1 MKKRIL
7 REIAAF
13 AYGTIGLFLIVSLFS
28 YSALDPTLSFFT
40 NYPVNSIPRNLG
52 GYAGSFL
59 AGFLLNVFG
68 WPAFLF
74 PVALF
79 FYAYQTYRKEEVVP
93 PERVVFACL
102 AVIIAGGL
110 LGLLA
115 EPVILKTLTP
125 SGRNFASFPAGGIL
139 GYFLAERGSSLFGK
153 TGLAIILLAGL
164 VVLLSITFNLPLSRL
179 KPKFQFESAAR
190 PAAKKKEP
198 VTKEPVF
205 VPATKLE
212 APTVNPSKIRARKER
227 SEKRAETPAAV
238 TPLSTAF
245 TLPTPEILSP
255 IVAEEQT
262 NLDLDRY
269 RSVIEDTIAD
279 FGIMVKVVECNQ
291 GPTITMFELEL
302 SPGVMPQRIVS
313 LSDNLAMALRATSI
327 RVVPL
332 PGKSTLGVEVPNPK
346 MSIVQLSEII
356 SAPDFAQHRS
366 KLALALGKDT
376 LGRPLIADLRNMPH
390 LLIAGA
396 TGSGKS
402 VCLNSLLLSLL
413 FRTTPEET
421 QFLLIDPKMVEMT
434 IYRDI
439 PHLLLPVIT
448 ETKSAIEA
456 LKWMV
461 GEMERRYRL
470 FSQNN
475 ARSIDIYN
483 SRDVE
488 RIPYIVVVVDEL
500 ADLITVA
507 RTEVELS
514 IVRLSQLAR
523 SAGIHLIIATQRPS
537 VNVITGVIK
546 ANFPV
551 RIAFQVASKVD
562 SRTILDAN
570 GAEKLLGRGDMLYLS
585 PTGLHPIRAQGC
597 YLPDSEIEKVSEFWK
612 KQGKGPTYDLDFIR
626 ENNGEEGSEQFAGED
641 PLFDEAVQV
650 VLTHQSASISLLQRR
665 LKIGFNRAARL
676 IEEMESQGIVGSYR
690 DGKPREILR

>member
-7 REIAAF
+7 REIAAIV
-13 AYGTIGLFLIVSLFS
+13 YGAIGFFLVISLFS
-28 YSALDPTLSFFT
+28 YSAFDPTFSFFT
-40 NYPVNSIPRNLG
+40 NYPINSAPQNLG

-59 AGFLLNVFG
+59 AGFILNIFG

-74 PVALF
+74 PIALF
-79 FYAYQTYRKEEVVP
+79 VYAFQTYRKEEAVP
-93 PERVVFACL
+93 PERVLFVCL

-110 LGLLA
+110 LGLLST
-115 EPVILKTLTP
+115 PVILENLTP
-125 SGRNFASFPAGGIL
+125 TGKNFASFPTGGIL
-139 GYFLAERGSSLFGK
+139 GYFLAEHGGNLFGK
-153 TGLAIILLAGL
+153 TGLAIILLAAL
-164 VVLLSITFNLPLSRL
+164 VILLSLTFNIPLSRFKSKL
-179 KPKFQFESAAR
+179 QFESTVR
-190 PAAKKKEP
+190 PAAKKKEALA
-198 VTKEPVF
+198 KDAVF

-212 APTVNPSKIRARKER
+212 APLVDTPKIRVRKER
-227 SEKRAETPAAV
+227 EKAEETPIAP
-238 TPLSTAF
+238 TPVSTVF
-245 TLPTPEILSP
+245 TLPTPDILSP
-255 IVAEEQT
+255 VVSEEQT

-279 FGIMVKVVECNQ
+279 FGILVKVVECNQ

-313 LSDNLAMALRATSI
+313 LSDNLAMALRATSV

-346 MSIVQLSEII
+346 MSIVQMSEII
-356 SAPDFAQHRS
+356 SAPEFTQHRS

-376 LGRPLIADLRNMPH
+376 LGRPLVADLRNMPH

-413 FRTTPEET
+413 FRTTPEEA

-434 IYRDI
+434 VYRDI

-448 ETKSAIEA
+448 ETKSAIES

-483 SRDVE
+483 SREVE

-514 IVRLSQLAR
+514 IIRLSQLAR
-523 SAGIHLIIATQRPS
+523 SAGIHLIISTQRPS

-585 PTGLHPIRAQGC
+585 PSGLHPIRAQGC

-626 ENNGEEGSEQFAGED
+626 QNTGEEGSEQFAGED
-641 PLFDEAVQV
+641 PLFEEAVQI

-676 IEEMESQGIVGSYR
+676 IEDMESQGIVGPYR

>member
-13 AYGTIGLFLIVSLFS
+13 AYGTTGLFLIISLFS
-28 YSALDPTLSFFT
+28 YSAFDPTFYPFT
-40 NYPVNSIPRNLG
+40 NYPVNSVPQNLG

-79 FYAYQTYRKEEVVP
+79 FYAYQTYQKEEVVP
-93 PERVVFACL
+93 PERVVFVCL

-115 EPVILKTLTP
+115 NPVILENLTP

-139 GYFLAERGSSLFGK
+139 GYFLAEHGSNLFGK

-164 VVLLSITFNLPLSRL
+164 VVLLSVTFNIPLSRF
-179 KPKFQFESAAR
+179 KPKLQFESTSR
-190 PAAKKKEP
+190 PALKKKEP
-198 VTKEPVF
+198 LIKESVF

-212 APTVNPSKIRARKER
+212 APSVNSSKIRARKER
-227 SEKRAETPAAV
+227 NEKTEEIPTAV
-238 TPLSTAF
+238 TPVSTSF
-245 TLPTPEILSP
+245 TLPTPDILSP
-255 IVAEEQT
+255 VVAEEQAH
-262 NLDLDRY
+262 LDLDRY

-313 LSDNLAMALRATSI
+313 LSDNLAMALRATSV

-346 MSIVQLSEII
+346 MSIVQMSEII
-356 SAPDFAQHRS
+356 SAPEFIQHRS

-376 LGRPLIADLRNMPH
+376 LGRPLVADLRNMPH

-402 VCLNSLLLSLL
+402 VCLNSLLISLL

-514 IVRLSQLAR
+514 IIRLSQLAR

-626 ENNGEEGSEQFAGED
+626 ESNGEEGSEQFAGED
-641 PLFDEAVQV
+641 PLFDEAVQI
-650 VLTHQSASISLLQRR
+650 VLTHQSASISLLQRK

-676 IEEMESQGIVGSYR
+676 IEEMESQGIVGTYR

>member
-13 AYGTIGLFLIVSLFS
+13 AYGTIGLFLIISLFS
-28 YSALDPTLSFFT
+28 YSAFDPTFSFFT
-40 NYPVNSIPRNLG
+40 NYPVSFAPQNLG

-59 AGFLLNVFG
+59 AGFLLNIFG

-74 PVALF
+74 PIALF
-79 FYAYQTYRKEEVVP
+79 FYAYQTYQKEEVVP
-93 PERVVFACL
+93 PERVVFVCL

-110 LGLLA
+110 LGHLA
-115 EPVILKTLTP
+115 DPVILENLTP

-139 GYFLAERGSSLFGK
+139 GYFLAEHGRNLFGK
-153 TGLAIILLAGL
+153 TGLVIILLAAL
-164 VVLLSITFNLPLSRL
+164 IVLLSVTFNIPLSRF
-179 KPKFQFESAAR
+179 KRKFQFESTIR
-190 PAAKKKEP
+190 PAIKKEGLIE
-198 VTKEPVF
+198 KEPVF

-212 APTVNPSKIRARKER
+212 APKVNPSKIRARKER
-227 SEKRAETPAAV
+227 DKKREETPTAI
-238 TPLSTAF
+238 TPVSTIF
-245 TLPTPEILSP
+245 TLPTPDILSP
-255 IVAEEQT
+255 VVSEEQA

-313 LSDNLAMALRATSI
+313 LSDNLAMALRATSV

-346 MSIVQLSEII
+346 MSIVQISEII
-356 SAPDFAQHRS
+356 TAPEFVQHRS

-376 LGRPLIADLRNMPH
+376 LGRPLVADLRNMPH

-483 SRDVE
+483 NREVE

-500 ADLITVA
+500 ADLITTA
-507 RTEVELS
+507 RTDVELS
-514 IVRLSQLAR
+514 IIRLSQLAR

-585 PTGLHPIRAQGC
+585 PAGLHPTRAQGC

-626 ENNGEEGSEQFAGED
+626 ESNGEEGSEQFTGED
-641 PLFDEAVQV
+641 PLFKEAVQI

-676 IEEMESQGIVGSYR
+676 IEEMESQGIVSPYR

>member
-7 REIAAF
+7 KEIAAF
-13 AYGTIGLFLIVSLFS
+13 TYGTIGLFLVISLFS
-28 YSALDPTLSFFT
+28 YSAFDPTFSFFT
-40 NYPVNSIPRNLG
+40 NYPVNSAPQNLG

-59 AGFLLNVFG
+59 AGFLLNIFG

-74 PVALF
+74 PIALF
-79 FYAYQTYRKEEVVP
+79 FYAYQTYQKEEVVP
-93 PERVVFACL
+93 PERVIFVCL

-115 EPVILKTLTP
+115 NPVILKNLTP
-125 SGRNFASFPAGGIL
+125 AGRNFASFPAGGIL
-139 GYFLAERGSSLFGK
+139 GYFLAEYGGNLFGK
-153 TGLAIILLAGL
+153 TGLAIILLGSL
-164 VVLLSITFNLPLSRL
+164 IVLLSVTFNLPLSRF
-179 KPKFQFESAAR
+179 KPKLQFESTTG
-190 PAAKKKEP
+190 PIIKKREP
-198 VTKEPVF
+198 LTKESVF
-205 VPATKLE
+205 VPAAKLE
-212 APTVNPSKIRARKER
+212 APSVSPVKTRPRKER
-227 SEKRAETPAAV
+227 NEKTEEIPAAL
-238 TPLSTAF
+238 TPVSTVF
-245 TLPTPEILSP
+245 TLPTPDILSP
-255 IVAEEQT
+255 VVAEEKAE
-262 NLDLDRY
+262 LDLDRY

-291 GPTITMFELEL
+291 GPTVTMFELEL

-313 LSDNLAMALRATSI
+313 LSDNLAMALRATSV

-346 MSIVQLSEII
+346 MSIVQMSEIL
-356 SAPDFAQHRS
+356 SAPEFLQHRS

-376 LGRPLIADLRNMPH
+376 LGRPLVADLRNMPH

-402 VCLNSLLLSLL
+402 VCLNSLLISLL

-434 IYRDI
+434 LYRDI

-514 IVRLSQLAR
+514 IIRLSQLAR

-570 GAEKLLGRGDMLYLS
+570 GADKLLGRGDMLYLS
-585 PTGLHPIRAQGC
+585 PAGLHPTRAQGC
-597 YLPDSEIEKVSEFWK
+597 YLPDSEIEKVCEFWK
-612 KQGKGPTYDLDFIR
+612 KQGKGPTCDLDFIQ

-641 PLFDEAVQV
+641 PLFDEAVQI
-650 VLTHQSASISLLQRR
+650 VLAHQSASISLLQRR

-676 IEEMESQGIVGSYR
+676 IEEMESQGIVGQYR